1 MTLYVDHLAVASEFR
16 AYLNPVKMEEL
27 SIEDGDLVQITT
39 RSKFKFPITVL
50 ASSSVQSDRIAMS
63 RPLRVNYGLYL
74 GDVVKIDHMAKLKP
88 AESVV
93 FAPVSETVETID
105 GPVADVLVQ
114 SKINFRGMVVR
125 PGFVVPVFALNHVFE
140 FRVVSVAPEEVV
152 VVRNP
157 GVVECRNSKVPRDNG
172 PRFDGVCYDDIG
184 GLKIGMIRQAI
195 ELKESTTFMVTG
207 PAGCGKT
214 LLASAIRNETNS
226 YFVYMRG
233 MQLFTMDE
241 DVVIQKLDELAE
253 TVIENAPSILF
264 FDDFDVAANEQVG
277 EDGTVDDR
285 LSSALFGMLQ
295 KLKKVEKVIVV
306 CTMREKVPK
315 KFYLQTCHINIGL
328 PNYEERLS
336 ILRAITRKGTLASEG
351 ILEKIAKVSEKR
363 TGSELK
369 RIVERDYFNVMLDIS
384 EDVGR
389 KVNVSQLGM
398 FVVKNNPEEKP
409 SKDEADVSAQKDLL
423 KFGPDDRMMHH
434 TNEEEEEE
442 EEQRRSRRSRHR
454 RRHGRSHRHRRHSRK
469 RARRDYSSDSE
480 DSSEEDEDEQR
491 SRRSRSRRRSA
502 KKRRDY
508 SSDSEEE
515 SDDEFKGVYGKG
527 KTRNRK
533 PASKSRK
540 ARQESS
546 EDSDESDSGRERVS
560 KSRTRGEADQRAKAR
575 RREETSSDS
584 EGVEDVRRRT
594 TFPDESDSDEKQGS
608 KRVSKAWG
616 NDRRKTK
623 NRQDSDDS
631 DDDVAKPRAKKPQ
644 LRDDSEDEIKVRKAK
659 KQASDDSDEENMKVA
674 RKRRSGDDS
683 DGDKGGRK
691 RKQPQASDESD
702 EEDTTTRKTKKAKAR
717 SSDDEEINQTKSK
730 APTRKMQEK
739 QTQKPPVRRQ
749 PEPRDVSDDSDESS
763 SEETSSLYGHKK
775 KPNTRP
781 AQKAAFSDPF
791 GNNVERAGNFPSR
804 KAAAKPAAKDKQLPQ
819 RKVAQDSKKKT
830 SGNPFALPTSAK
842 KKPKL
847 CVESDYDDEEAP
859 QDAGPQS
866 DYSASGDDGDIRVS
880 EF

>member
-1 MTLYVDHLAVASEFR
+1 MTLYVDHLSVASEFR

-27 SIEDGDLVQITT
+27 SIEDGDLAQITT
-39 RSKFKFPITVL
+39 RSKFKFAITVL

-105 GPVADVLVQ
+105 GPVADILVR

-140 FRVVSVAPEEVV
+140 FRVVSVAPEDIV

-157 GVVECRNSKVPRDNG
+157 GAVECRNSRVPRENG
-172 PRFDGVCYDDIG
+172 PRFDGVCYDDVG

-264 FDDFDVAANEQVG
+264 FDDFDVVASEQVG
-277 EDGTVDDR
+277 EDGTTDDR
-285 LSSALFGMLQ
+285 LSNALFGMLQ
-295 KLKKVEKVIVV
+295 KLKKAEKVIVV
-306 CTMREKVPK
+306 CTMKEKVPK

-336 ILRAITRKGTLASEG
+336 ILRAITRKGTLSSEG
-351 ILEKIAKVSEKR
+351 VLEKIAKASEKR

-384 EDVGR
+384 EEVGR
-389 KVNVSQLGM
+389 NVKVSQLEM

-409 SKDEADVSAQKDLL
+409 PKDEADVSAQKDLL
-423 KFGPDDRMMHH
+423 KFGPDDRMIHG

-469 RARRDYSSDSE
+469 RTRRDYSSESE
-480 DSSEEDEDEQR
+480 DSSEEDEDEQWA
-491 SRRSRSRRRSA
+491 RRSRSRRRSA
-502 KKRRDY
+502 KKRRDS

-515 SDDEFKGVYGKG
+515 SYDEFKGIYGKG

-533 PASKSRK
+533 STSKSRK
-540 ARQESS
+540 ARQEIS
-546 EDSDESDSGRERVS
+546 EDSEESDSGRERVS
-560 KSRTRGEADQRAKAR
+560 RSRTRGEGKAR
-575 RREETSSDS
+575 RRQETSSDS
-584 EGVEDVRRRT
+584 EDAEQMKRGR
-594 TFPDESDSDEKQGS
+594 TFPDESDSDENQGS
-608 KRVSKAWG
+608 KSKAWS
-616 NDRRKTK
+616 NDNRKKTK

-631 DDDVAKPRAKKPQ
+631 EDDVPKPRAKKLQ
-644 LRDDSEDEIKVRKAK
+644 LRDDSEDEIKARKRKQAK
-659 KQASDDSDEENMKVA
+659 NQASDDSDEENMKMA
-674 RKRRSGDDS
+674 RKRRSSDES
-683 DGDKGGRK
+683 DGDRGARK
-691 RKQPQASDESD
+691 RKQPQASDDSD
-702 EEDTTTRKTKKAKAR
+702 EEDTTTRKAKKFRSR
-717 SSDDEEINQTKSK
+717 SSDDEEKQAKSK
-730 APTRKMQEK
+730 APMRKQ
-739 QTQKPPVRRQ
+739 QKAPVRAPQ
-749 PEPRDVSDDSDESS
+749 PQDVSDDSDESS
-763 SEETSSLYGHKK
+763 SEETPSLYGSKK
-775 KPNTRP
+775 KPTTRP
-781 AQKAAFSDPF
+781 AQKAKFSDPF
-791 GNNVERAGNFPSR
+791 GSNVERAGNFPSR
-804 KAAAKPAAKDKQLPQ
+804 KAAPAAKPTPKDKQLPQ
-819 RKVAQDSKKKT
+819 RKLAHDPKKKP
-830 SGNPFALPTSAK
+830 SGNPFTLPTSAK

-859 QDAGPQS
+859 QDEGPQS